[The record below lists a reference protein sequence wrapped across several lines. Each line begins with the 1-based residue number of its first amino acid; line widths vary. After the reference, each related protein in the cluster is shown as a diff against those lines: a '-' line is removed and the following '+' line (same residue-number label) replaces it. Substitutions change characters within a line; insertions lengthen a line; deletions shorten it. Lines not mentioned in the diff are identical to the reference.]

1 MSGSVPLKISEIWA
15 LVLLKLK
22 LGLEVWLV
30 GSIFTIWPSILANC
44 LLVKL
49 LLYQSFNYEW
59 VENLGL
65 LVMELVIGAFS

>member
-1 MSGSVPLKISEIWA
+1 MSGSVPLKVSEIWA
-15 LVLLKLK
+15 LVSLELE

-30 GSIFTIWPSILANC
+30 VSMFAIWPSVLANC

-49 LLYQSFNYEW
+49 LLYQSFDYKW
-59 VENLGL
+59 VEKLGL